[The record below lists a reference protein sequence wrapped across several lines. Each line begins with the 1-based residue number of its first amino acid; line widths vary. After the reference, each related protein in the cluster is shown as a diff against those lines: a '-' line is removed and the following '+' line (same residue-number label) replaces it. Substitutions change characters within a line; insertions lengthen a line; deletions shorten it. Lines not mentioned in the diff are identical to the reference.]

1 MSLPSIVSY
10 GAAAKTSSL
19 VWDGDLVIPD
29 GYAIE
34 SASGE
39 VGIDGDMSISGSL
52 SGGNIT
58 ATNANFENLTVDG
71 YTPKLIQS
79 TGNVISY
86 NGNPNTTI
94 ICATI
99 PSGGV
104 MCNGNATVE
113 TFTTGTTT
121 IRVYARCSSF
131 GGKISDALLGS
142 LTNPKTD
149 SFTVSFANAK
159 IPESTQF
166 IMGFYVTGDYNPTIT
181 NINITSASYT
191 SKQLI

>member
-1 MSLPSIVSY
+1 MSPSFNSFGSNPSVSQ
-10 GAAAKTSSL
+10 L
-19 VWDGDLVIPD
+19 VWDTDLVIPA
-29 GYAIE
+29 GKAIE

-39 VGIDGDMSISGSL
+39 VGVVGDVSVSGSL
-52 SGGNIT
+52 SGGSIT
-58 ATNANFENLTVDG
+58 ATNADFENLTVDG

-86 NGNPNTTI
+86 NGNPNTTV
-94 ICATI
+94 ICATV

-113 TFTTGTTT
+113 IFTTGTTT

-131 GGKISDALLGS
+131 GGKISDVLLGS
-142 LTNPKTD
+142 LSNPKTE

-159 IPESTQF
+159 IPESTQL
-166 IMGFYVTGDYNPTIT
+166 IGFYATGDYSPKVT